1 MKDLI
6 RRKILDALAT
16 PVPRFTRRTVRL
28 PGVPGKALAVIGP
41 RRAGKTTFLWQ
52 VLADRLES
60 GVPREGLL
68 YFNFE
73 DERLAGIAAGQLQW
87 VVEEYYALCPEWRD
101 KRQATFFL
109 DEIQAVAG
117 WERFV
122 RRVLDTE
129 RADIFLSGSS
139 ARLLSREVATLMRG
153 RAMEA
158 LVLPFSFREFLR
170 HAGAEPATAPDRLTK
185 AARSAVQKRLREYLA
200 EGGFPE
206 AQGLELRDRMELLRG
221 YVDTAL
227 FRDVVERHAVSNPVA
242 LRWMVR
248 HLLGNAAGTFSVQ
261 RFYGDLRSQGIPV
274 AKDTLHAYLGH
285 LEDAFL
291 IRSLPV
297 AADSERRR
305 MVNPRKAYPV
315 DPGLI
320 PVFDRAGRANEG
332 HALETAVALELERR
346 GAEVAYVRTR
356 EGFEVDFLAR
366 YADGG
371 EQLIQVCAD
380 LDAPGTRDRE
390 LRGLLTAAG
399 EYPSATLHLM
409 ALTAAGSPPIPD
421 NVRLHRAAD
430 WLLEA

>member
-1 MKDLI
+1 MRDLI
-6 RRKILDALAT
+6 RQKIVDALAT
-16 PVPRFTRRTVRL
+16 PVPGFTRRSVRL
-28 PGVPGKALAVIGP
+28 PGVPGKAVAVIGP

-52 VLADRLES
+52 ILADRLES

-73 DERLAGIAAGQLQW
+73 DERLAEMTVGQLQW

-101 KRQATFFL
+101 GRQAVFFL
-109 DEIQAVAG
+109 DEIQVVPG
-117 WERFV
+117 WEGFV

-129 RADIFLSGSS
+129 RVEIFLSGSS
-139 ARLLSREVATLMRG
+139 ARLLSREVATQMRG
-153 RAMEA
+153 RAMES
-158 LVLPFSFREFLR
+158 LVLPFSFREHLR
-170 HAGAEPATAPDRLTK
+170 HAGAEPATSAHRLTK
-185 AARSAVQKRLREYLA
+185 SARSALEKRLREYLTA
-200 EGGFPE
+200 GGFPE
-206 AQGLELRDRMELLRG
+206 AQGLALRDRLELLRG
-221 YVDTAL
+221 YVDTTL

-261 RFYGDLRSQGIPV
+261 RFYRDLRSQGIPV

-291 IRSLPV
+291 IRTLPI
-297 AADSERRR
+297 AGGSERRR
-305 MVNPRKAYPV
+305 MVNPRKVYPV

-320 PVFDRAGRANEG
+320 PIFDRRARPNEG

-346 GAEVAYVRTR
+346 GAETAYVRTQ

-366 YADGG
+366 SPDGG

-390 LRGLLTAAG
+390 IRSLLAAAC
-399 EYPSATLHLM
+399 EYPRATLHVV
-409 ALTAAGSPPIPD
+409 ALTGAGVPPLPNDI
-421 NVRLHRAAD
+421 RLHRAAE
-430 WLLEA
+430 WLLQT